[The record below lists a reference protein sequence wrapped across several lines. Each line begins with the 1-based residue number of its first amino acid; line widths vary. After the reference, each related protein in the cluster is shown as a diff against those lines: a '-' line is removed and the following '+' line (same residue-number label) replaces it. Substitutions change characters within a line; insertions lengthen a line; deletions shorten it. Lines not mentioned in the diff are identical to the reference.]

1 MAGRGQSLP
10 CWQRQRKWK
19 NAQESTAVKAELP
32 THPNA
37 PWWKNPYTADAVEI
51 DDSDQ
56 ELQEAKPVDD
66 AVDGPILMPRIFG
79 P

>member
-1 MAGRGQSLP
+1 MLAEAKEVEKMLKNPLLS
-10 CWQRQRKWK
+10 RQ
-19 NAQESTAVKAELP
+19 NCLY